1 MGYTNIIDHIIRMDI
16 AKPPYDKS
24 DYSVLSMICNK
35 CKTIVHHETFKG
47 EVPFFDTPKICL
59 NCGIIFKN
67 GLILK

>member
-47 EVPFFDTPKICL
+47 EVPFF
-59 NCGIIFKN
+59 
-67 GLILK
+67 